1 MTELQAAVGL
11 AQLQKLDQIVAI
23 NRRNKTALKEVLA
36 QSPKIRFRRLTD
48 EAGDLADTLIFYFG
62 DKRQCQAFLKE
73 YHAAGFITK
82 NVPDAI
88 EWHFAGTWNHMF
100 HGVPAYRN
108 TWRTAWAKSAELL
121 DRSVAVPIF
130 VKPSADEMRK
140 QGEAMVNILKDL

>member
-1 MTELQAAVGL
+1 
-11 AQLQKLDQIVAI
+11 
-23 NRRNKTALKEVLA
+23 
-36 QSPKIRFRRLTD
+36 
-48 EAGDLADTLIFYFG
+48 
-62 DKRQCQAFLKE
+62 
-73 YHAAGFITK
+73 
-82 NVPDAI
+82 VPDAI